1 MPETLTGPWQM
12 PNTLSGFVAI
22 VDDDLAVRKG
32 LARLLGA
39 SAIRARS
46 FASAREF
53 LDSLSAEVPEC
64 LIVDLQMPEMTG
76 LELQGELGRLG
87 ARIPTIVITA
97 HNESGLRE
105 RCLAAGATAY
115 LVKPLDARELIANI
129 TTAVA

>member
-1 MPETLTGPWQM
+1 MPEMLTGSWHM
-12 PNTLSGFVAI
+12 PKALTGFVAI
-22 VDDDLAVRKG
+22 VDDDMAVRKG

-46 FASAREF
+46 FASGREF
-53 LDSLSAEVPEC
+53 LESLALETPEC

-76 LELQGELGRLG
+76 LELQGELSRLG

-105 RCLAAGATAY
+105 RCLANGAAAF
-115 LVKPLDARELIANI
+115 LVKP
-129 TTAVA
+129 